1 MSNIQVVVRN
11 GSTGWRNV
19 GSAHRHVRGGGWNI
33 LLRGGV
39 PQETLV
45 LLDVG
50 EYAPGTR
57 LQVLVTRRAEGGGTE
72 WYNVGHAWVS
82 QGGRAVLVT
91 LDVVLPEGE
100 RKLVILP
107 HKARA

>member
-1 MSNIQVVVRN
+1 MTNVQVVVRS
-11 GSTGWRNV
+11 GSAGWRTV

-39 PQETLV
+39 PQETMV
-45 LLDVG
+45 LLDAG

-57 LQVLVTRRAEGGGTE
+57 LRVLVTRRAEGGGTA
-72 WYNVGHAWVS
+72 WSSVGHAWVS

-91 LDVVLPEGE
+91 LDVVLPDDE
-100 RKLVILP
+100 RKIVILP
-107 HKARA
+107 YKGRA